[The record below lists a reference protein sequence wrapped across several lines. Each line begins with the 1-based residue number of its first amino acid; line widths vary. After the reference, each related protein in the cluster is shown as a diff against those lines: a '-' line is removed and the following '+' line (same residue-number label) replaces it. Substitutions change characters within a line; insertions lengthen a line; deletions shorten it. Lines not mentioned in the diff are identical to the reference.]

1 MLRKGFMKDHVF
13 SSLEHCQGP
22 RECERQRMEV
32 GSHGSYGAGPSDP
45 QEQTSFLMDE
55 LFK

>member
-1 MLRKGFMKDHVF
+1 MKDHVF
-13 SSLEHCQGP
+13 SSVEHCQGP

-32 GSHGSYGAGPSDP
+32 DSHGSYGAGPSDP